1 MLLPSALRA
10 QTDMTSKIQN
20 ADLSSNEGWTIT
32 CTEGQVWATQKGT
45 APYNVSEAYAGWGS
59 LTLTEYGISQKVVL
73 PKGAYELSGYAFYR
87 YGEAFSTDP
96 TVSNAVLYAGE
107 EEVPVVTLGSIEG
120 LGSYANS
127 VDDASSQFSQG
138 NYLNTVAFNVLAD
151 DTEVEIGFKGTHD
164 LMRSWFICGP
174 VKLVQTSETPIVA
187 DLTELIEAYNEAKA
201 AAQEVGGKMSAEA
214 RTALDAAIAAEVD
227 MESEESLKTA
237 TKNLTSATN
246 AAKTSISRFE
256 GVVAYLAKMAG
267 VLDLTNVYTPESFAT
282 YITDVKNAYDAGTM
296 TDADAGSYTAN
307 TAYNTVWHSTNF
319 IDDVLLSSWTIG
331 GEPVSDYNGKL
342 YINTWSVEGNSD
354 GSNLLTPFFEYWTG
368 DDQSLANNTLA
379 AKVEGL
385 APGNYYVEVLAR
397 VRLKNGADAP
407 AAGITMSV
415 NGGEAVDLC
424 AGTQS
429 THPDYPMM
437 YYGTFTA
444 EGVVGEDGVLNI
456 EIKVEDTNCSWIA
469 YRDVKYMTAEEKLE
483 SDLAKAYDA
492 AMASIKDGN
501 FYQIYTLVGET
512 PYYLTNTGTLTAN
525 AEEAYSFKMTQA
537 SKTGTKY
544 AKGWNTSVPFTNP
557 TLSNGSTGDIV
568 NDGSIHRN
576 NNNRDDFE
584 RQVFFEQDGKYAVR
598 ATNGG
603 GTNWG
608 ANTYWAQVG
617 TTELPEAGYH
627 LAPQYIW
634 MLNDVTGV
642 ALLAETKAI
651 VEAKDNVG
659 SGLFMKPEDAFATFE
674 EAVDDAAHV
683 IEDVTATSEEKDA
696 AIAKLQEALA
706 AYNSAPLNSPDPAQA
721 YTFQQKASE
730 LFMGLSASGV
740 SLALEE
746 NASELFFEAG
756 ENGGY
761 FIHDAEGQ
769 YVGFEG
775 SNNWTMSTSAEKKY
789 EWKVTLVGDNY
800 YTLSKPSN
808 SAHHVGTNDND
819 KAEGAPCYAD
829 KNNSDNS
836 YYLWKI
842 EEAPEKVE
850 DMTALIKNNAYLEN
864 GYEYWEHSENAFK
877 PRTYEAPMNLITYS
891 GNAEFEVYQTI
902 ENVPAGLYKLTV
914 NAFYRAGSLEDE
926 MAAIAAGTELEKH
939 LAFYAEVGND
949 VYSKKVMNISEGAS
963 ATSHNEGDAQ
973 LADGKYVPNSAAGAR
988 DWYIAGEYTNE
999 LLFNVFEDGTTVIVG
1014 LDKAVGLPSDY
1025 CPVGAWHLYRLGDPD
1040 ESQATPDNNS
1050 DVSYEMVALTRDDY
1064 HNWTASDATGEI
1076 TATAPYCLYEIGTP
1090 TGNIYGDSNVAANNY
1105 ADLTDC
1111 YYLVVNATS
1120 GAPRFLFNRPT
1131 DDSQDYINIPN
1142 NAEQTAKYMTSE
1154 AEEDGS
1160 TTYYIDVKAIVADY
1174 GFCHLN
1180 AIKGA
1185 NWNDVNVAQLY
1196 VLRLA
1201 SNEPDVYTG
1210 IVEQTQSHPVA
1221 GVMGTTVSDQTVTIE
1236 TAEDGLTAN
1245 ITFSGF
1251 DLPMAALGSFPEF
1264 TIEGVN
1270 VETAEDGKIYYSLD
1284 QFQVLVQNG
1293 QMTMPYNGTLEGEQ
1307 ADADATPV
1315 IRLTLQNATLDEVY
1329 FGADQAAIDA
1339 YKEAHEEE
1347 EYLYTVGAED
1357 LSDGYKG
1364 DVGPALT
1371 VQNGQTAHFYFKNL
1385 SKAEANYQNWL
1396 LLVNENGE
1404 EKVALRADNWENVSW
1419 GNEGCVSDYNWDTFL
1434 SDMNGSMIAMDVTY
1448 LDGTVTMKADIITA
1462 DGTVY
1467 NYTYTKGGFTAEA
1480 VEVALSEEAAHLV
1493 VYKAEV
1499 DGESIPVGIN
1509 GIVDGLN
1516 DDKAH
1521 KILRDGKIVIV
1532 KGDKV
1537 FNVNGAAVK

>member
-1 MLLPSALRA
+1 MKKTYLLLAALLMLLPSALRA

-32 CTEGQVWATQKGT
+32 CTEGQGWATQKGT
-45 APYNVSEAYAGWGS
+45 APYNVSEAYAGWGN
-59 LTLTEYGISQKVVL
+59 LDLKEYSISQKITL
-73 PKGAYELSGYAFYR
+73 PKGAYELSGFAFYR
-87 YGEAFSTDP
+87 YGVGYDVDP
-96 TVSNAVLYAGE
+96 SISNAVLFAGE
-107 EEVPVVTLGSIEG
+107 EEVSVATLGSIEG

-138 NYLNTVAFNVLAD
+138 NYLNTVAFNVMAD

-201 AAQEVGGKMSAEA
+201 AAQAIGGKMSAEA

-307 TAYNTVWHSTNF
+307 TAYNSGWHATNF

-397 VRLKNGADAP
+397 VRLKNNVEETP
-407 AAGITMSV
+407 TGITMSV
-415 NGGEAVDLC
+415 NGGDAVDLC
-424 AGTQS
+424 AGEQS
-429 THPDYPMM
+429 TNTTYAQM

-456 EIKVEDTNCSWIA
+456 EINIDGTNCSWIA

-492 AMASIKDGN
+492 AMASIKEGN
-501 FYQIYTLVGET
+501 YYQIYTLVGET
-512 PYYLTNTGTLTAN
+512 PYYLTNTGTLTASE
-525 AEEAYSFKMTQA
+525 EEAYSFKMTTA
-537 SKTGTKY
+537 VKSGTKY

-557 TLSNGSTGDIV
+557 TLTNGSTGDIK

-576 NNNRDDFE
+576 NSNRDDFE

-683 IEDVTATSEEKDA
+683 IEDINATSEEKDA

-721 YTFQQKASE
+721 YTFQQKVSE

-789 EWKVTLVGDNY
+789 EWKVTLIGDNY

-808 SAHHVGTNDND
+808 GNHHIGTNDND
-819 KAEGAPCYAD
+819 VAEGAPCYAD
-829 KNNSDNS
+829 KNNTDNG

-842 EEAPEKVE
+842 EEVEDKVE
-850 DMTALIKNNAYLEN
+850 
-864 GYEYWEHSENAFK
+864 
-877 PRTYEAPMNLITYS
+877 YEA
-891 GNAEFEVYQTI
+891 VD
-902 ENVPAGLYKLTV
+902 LT
-914 NAFYRAGSLEDE
+914 
-926 MAAIAAGTELEKH
+926 
-939 LAFYAEVGND
+939 
-949 VYSKKVMNISEGAS
+949 
-963 ATSHNEGDAQ
+963 
-973 LADGKYVPNSAAGAR
+973 
-988 DWYIAGEYTNE
+988 
-999 LLFNVFEDGTTVIVG
+999 
-1014 LDKAVGLPSDY
+1014 
-1025 CPVGAWHLYRLGDPD
+1025 
-1040 ESQATPDNNS
+1040 QA
-1050 DVSYEMVALTRDDY
+1050 DY
-1064 HNWTASDATGEI
+1064 HNWTAPDATGEI
-1076 TATAPYCLYEIGTP
+1076 VGNGYCVYEVGNSA
-1090 TGNIYGDSNVAANNY
+1090 GNIYGNPNVTACDY
-1105 ADLTDC
+1105 ADLSDC
-1111 YYLVVNATS
+1111 
-1120 GAPRFLFNRPT
+1120 GALIVTASAGTPRFLFNRPT

-1142 NAEQTAKYMTSE
+1142 NGEQTAKYQTTMDNG
-1154 AEEDGS
+1154 DGTIS
-1160 TTYYIDVKAIVADY
+1160 YIINVPAIVADY

-1185 NWNDVNVAQLY
+1185 NWQDATVDAIEVLRVKAEEPEAPVIEIAFERIAGKAYTGDDVPYDEAAILEALGAASWDEITTMYPMVMTTGEAGEDHDGWRNVDGDPAEWNGEGTDLGLCLKYPHDGAFALCTHPGNDPVVGTEMSAAWILGTDAGKTVVVKVNVTFI
-1196 VLRLA
+1196 
-1201 SNEPDVYTG
+1201 EPEVIDL
-1210 IVEQTQSHPVA
+1210 
-1221 GVMGTTVSDQTVTIE
+1221 TI
-1236 TAEDGLTAN
+1236 D
-1245 ITFSGF
+1245 
-1251 DLPMAALGSFPEF
+1251 
-1264 TIEGVN
+1264 
-1270 VETAEDGKIYYSLD
+1270 KI
-1284 QFQVLVQNG
+1284 NK
-1293 QMTMPYNGTLEGEQ
+1293 
-1307 ADADATPV
+1307 
-1315 IRLTLQNATLDEVY
+1315 LDEVAVD
-1329 FGADQAAIDA
+1329 FTSDAGAYYEGMTSDVDVAAILEKLGVESLSDVKIYAVKSDGTFDDNYKLGTSDGWRDA
-1339 YKEAHEEE
+1339 NGDWKNWSNSVDTAPYFYVKADFSKADTQIYEVGGYPGHTDEAATFTATYVFVKDGTADAVVLNVNLTYVAPLDPDLVEIPQDQGTSLDDFARTALEEGEDFNTYTASADLQVAFKMYDIDVANCDYVVVKFAEPVPAGWCIAFWAQGGTDNVEIPAGSTEYKYVFADDPKCAIENDI
-1347 EYLYTVGAED
+1347 LPQICVLTLWGAEKP
-1357 LSDGYKG
+1357 LVMKVTGVYKH
-1364 DVGPALT
+1364 
-1371 VQNGQTAHFYFKNL
+1371 QNGEFNAI
-1385 SKAEANYQNWL
+1385 S
-1396 LLVNENGE
+1396 
-1404 EKVALRADNWENVSW
+1404 
-1419 GNEGCVSDYNWDTFL
+1419 
-1434 SDMNGSMIAMDVTY
+1434 
-1448 LDGTVTMKADIITA
+1448 
-1462 DGTVY
+1462 
-1467 NYTYTKGGFTAEA
+1467 
-1480 VEVALSEEAAHLV
+1480 
-1493 VYKAEV
+1493 
-1499 DGESIPVGIN
+1499 GIN
-1509 GIVDGLN
+1509 SNWNDG
-1516 DDKAH
+1516 KVH
-1521 KILRDGKIVIV
+1521 KVLRDGKIVII
-1532 KGDKV
+1532 KGDKEY
-1537 FNVNGAAVK
+1537 NVNGAAIK

>member
-1 MLLPSALRA
+1 MFTFLVSMILASFALPSMAAVAPTISIDEEFTDLESLVGKTFAIVNKEEGKALYGTNA
-10 QTDMTSKIQN
+10 QNLGYD
-20 ADLSSNEGWTIT
+20 
-32 CTEGQVWATQKGT
+32 VWANAFVNTNSGYYFKLESLSDNPDAEIQSCYLLRLIQPDGAEYNIWGSPGYLNSQPAGRDVSFILGLNNQMGQDIKNGAVFDIQYEEGKGFSLLNKGT
-45 APYNVSEAYAGWGS
+45 GLYLYSNKPCDGAEPTYWTFCTVKSDYAPALQA
-59 LTLTEYGISQKVVL
+59 VL
-73 PKGAYELSGYAFYR
+73 DE
-87 YGEAFSTDP
+87 GEAIKK
-96 TVSNAVLYAGE
+96 NG
-107 EEVPVVTLGSIEG
+107 
-120 LGSYANS
+120 
-127 VDDASSQFSQG
+127 
-138 NYLNTVAFNVLAD
+138 
-151 DTEVEIGFKGTHD
+151 
-164 LMRSWFICGP
+164 
-174 VKLVQTSETPIVA
+174 TSE
-187 DLTELIEAYNEAKA
+187 EANA
-201 AAQEVGGKMSAEA
+201 AY
-214 RTALDAAIAAEVD
+214 DAAIADVKSAFEAGTIEDYLAAIAVVEAALPD
-227 MESEESLKTA
+227 LAKTQTA
-237 TKNLTSATN
+237 TGSNMTRVIVNPTIDGNADGWTCDRPVGGNGPLLN
-246 AAKTSISRFE
+246 AAS
-256 GVVAYLAKMAG
+256 
-267 VLDLTNVYTPESFAT
+267 
-282 YITDVKNAYDAGTM
+282 
-296 TDADAGSYTAN
+296 
-307 TAYNTVWHSTNF
+307 
-319 IDDVLLSSWTIG
+319 
-331 GEPVSDYNGKL
+331 
-342 YINTWSVEGNSD
+342 
-354 GSNLLTPFFEYWTG
+354 FEYWAGNASDRANASFDYYQVLTG
-368 DDQSLANNTLA
+368 LQNGFYRVSAEMYNSLNGEGGDYTEFSPTCAVYAASGENEVVALVDVESATLSRYTTD
-379 AKVEGL
+379 V
-385 APGNYYVEVLAR
+385 VEVTDGTLRLGVKNVTTPMAAR
-397 VRLKNGADAP
+397 WFVAD
-407 AAGITMSV
+407 
-415 NGGEAVDLC
+415 N
-424 AGTQS
+424 
-429 THPDYPMM
+429 
-437 YYGTFTA
+437 FTLTYLTA
-444 EGVVGEDGVLNI
+444 DGV
-456 EIKVEDTNCSWIA
+456 
-469 YRDVKYMTAEEKLE
+469 AEEE
-483 SDLAKAYDA
+483 LAKAYDR
-492 AMASIKDGN
+492 AMAAIKEGN
-501 FYQIYTLVGET
+501 YYQIYTLVGET

-525 AEEAYSFKMTQA
+525 AEEAYSFKMTTA
-537 SKTGTKY
+537 SQNGTKY

-557 TLSNGSTGDIV
+557 TLSSGSTGDIV

-576 NNNRDDFE
+576 NNNRNDFE

-617 TTELPEAGYH
+617 TDELPEAGYH

-634 MLNDVTGV
+634 VLNDVTGE
-642 ALLAETKAI
+642 ALLAEAKAI
-651 VEAKDNVG
+651 VEAKAGVG
-659 SGLFMKPEDAFATFE
+659 DGLFQISEESYATFAQAVEDAG
-674 EAVDDAAHV
+674 HV
-683 IEDVTATSEEKDA
+683 IEDLTATAEAKDA
-696 AIAKLQEALA
+696 AIADLRA
-706 AYNSAPLNSPDPAQA
+706 AMDAYQTSGKNMPDPAQA

-730 LFMGLSASGV
+730 LYLGLTDGVKLASQ
-740 SLALEE
+740 E

-775 SNNWTMSTSAEKKY
+775 SNNWTMSTSADKKY
-789 EWKVTLVGDNY
+789 EWIVTNVGDNY

-808 SAHHVGTNDND
+808 ANHHVGTNDND
-819 KAEGAPCYAD
+819 IAEGAPCYAD

-836 YYLWKI
+836 YYLWNI
-842 EEAPEKVE
+842 AEVEQGPEDV
-850 DMTALIKNNAYLEN
+850 TALIKNNAYLEN
-864 GYEYWEHSENAFK
+864 GYEHWDYTENAFK

-891 GNAEFEVYQTI
+891 GNAEFDVFQTI
-902 ENVPAGLYKLTV
+902 TDVPAGLYKLTV

-1050 DVSYEMVALTRDDY
+1050 DVSYEMVTLTRDDY
-1064 HNWTASDATGEI
+1064 HNWTAPDATGEI

-1090 TGNIYGDSNVAANNY
+1090 AGNIYGDSNVAANNY
-1105 ADLTDC
+1105 ADLSDF

-1120 GAPRFLFNRPT
+1120 GAPRFLLNRPT

-1154 AEEDGS
+1154 TEEDGS

-1270 VETAEDGKIYYSLD
+1270 VETAEDGTIYYSLD

-1371 VQNGQTAHFYFKNL
+1371 VQNGQTAHFNFKNL

-1509 GIVDGLN
+1509 GIADGLN
-1516 DDKAH
+1516 DGKAH

>member
-32 CTEGQVWATQKGT
+32 CTEGQGWATQKGT
-45 APYNVSEAYAGWGS
+45 APYNVSEAYAGWDN
-59 LTLTEYGISQKVVL
+59 LYLKEYSISQKIVL
-73 PKGAYELSGYAFYR
+73 PKGAYELSGFAFYR
-87 YGEAFSTDP
+87 YGVGYDVDP
-96 TVSNAVLYAGE
+96 SISNAVLFAGE
-107 EEVPVVTLGSIEG
+107 EEVSVATLGSIEG

-138 NYLNTVAFNVLAD
+138 NYLNTLVFNVLAD
-151 DTEVEIGFKGTHD
+151 DTEVEIGFKGIHD
-164 LMRSWFICGP
+164 LKQSWFICGP
-174 VKLVQTSETPIVA
+174 VKLVQTSTEPQVA
-187 DLTELIEAYNEAKA
+187 DLEELKTAYDEALA
-201 AAQEVGGKMSAEA
+201 AAQAVEGKMSADA
-214 RTALDAAIAAEVD
+214 RAALDAAIAAEVD
-227 MESEESLKTA
+227 ATSADALKEA
-237 TKNLTSATN
+237 TKALTSATN

-256 GVVAYLAKMAG
+256 GVAAYLAKMGG

-282 YITDVKNAYDAGTM
+282 YITDVKSAYDAGTM
-296 TDADAGSYTAN
+296 TDAEAGSYTAN
-307 TAYNTVWHSTNF
+307 SAYSTVWHSANF
-319 IDDVLLSSWTIG
+319 IDDVLLSNWTIG
-331 GEPVSDYNGKL
+331 GQAAAAYDTKL

-354 GSNLLTPFFEYWTG
+354 GSNLLTPFFEYWT
-368 DDQSLANNTLA
+368 DDVNSLANNTLA
-379 AKVEGL
+379 AKVEGV

-397 VRLKNGADAP
+397 VRLKNNVEETP
-407 AAGITMSV
+407 TGITMSV
-415 NGGEAVDLC
+415 NGGDAVDLC
-424 AGTQS
+424 AGEQS
-429 THPDYPMM
+429 TNEKYLQM

-456 EIKVEDTNCSWIA
+456 EINIDGTNCSWIA

-483 SDLAKAYDA
+483 SDLAKAYEA

-525 AEEAYSFKMTQA
+525 EEEAYSFKMTTA
-537 SKTGTKY
+537 VKSGTKY

-557 TLSNGSTGDIV
+557 TLTNGSTGDIK

-576 NNNRDDFE
+576 NSNRDDFE

-617 TTELPEAGYH
+617 TDELPEAGYH

-642 ALLAETKAI
+642 ALLAEAKAI

-696 AIAKLQEALA
+696 AIAALQAAVE
-706 AYNSAPLNSPDPAQA
+706 AYNNAPLNSPDPAQA

-730 LFMGLSASGV
+730 LFMGLSESGV

-769 YVGFEG
+769 YVGFDG
-775 SNNWTMSTSAEKKY
+775 KDNWTMSTSADKKY
-789 EWKVTLVGDNY
+789 EWKVTLLGDNY

-808 SAHHVGTNDND
+808 GNHHVGTNDND
-819 KAEGAPCYAD
+819 VAEGAPCYAD

-836 YYLWKI
+836 YYLWNI
-842 EEAPEKVE
+842 AEVEQGPEDV
-850 DMTALIKNNAYLEN
+850 TALIKNNAYLEN
-864 GYEYWEHSENAFK
+864 GYEHWDYTENAFK

-891 GNAEFEVYQTI
+891 GNAEFDVFQTI
-902 ENVPAGLYKLTV
+902 KDVPAGLYKLTV
-914 NAFYRAGSLEDE
+914 NAFYRAGSLDDE

-939 LAFYAEVGND
+939 LTFYAEVEDD

-973 LADGKYVPNSAAGAR
+973 LADGKYVPNSATGAR

-1050 DVSYEMVALTRDDY
+1050 DVSYEMVTLTQADY
-1064 HNWTASDATGEI
+1064 HNWTAADATGEI

-1090 TGNIYGDSNVAANNY
+1090 AGNIYGDSNVAAKNY
-1105 ADLTDC
+1105 ADLSDC

-1120 GAPRFLFNRPT
+1120 GAPRFLLNRPT

-1339 YKEAHEEE
+1339 YKAAHEEE

-1364 DVGPALT
+1364 QVGPALT
-1371 VQNGQTAHFYFKNL
+1371 VENGQTAHFEFKNI
-1385 SKAEANYQNWL
+1385 SKAEANYQNWV
-1396 LLVNENGE
+1396 LLVNENSE

-1419 GNEGCVSDYNWDTFL
+1419 GNEGCVSDYNWDTFT
-1434 SDMNGSMIAMDVTY
+1434 SDMNGSTVSMDVAY
-1448 LDGTVTMKADIITA
+1448 LDGKVTMTAVITTA
-1462 DGTVY
+1462 DGTTY
-1467 NYTYTKGGFTAEA
+1467 NYSYTKDGFTAES
-1480 VEVALSEEAAHLV
+1480 VEVALSEEASYLT
-1493 VYKAEV
+1493 VYKADVE
-1499 DGESIPVGIN
+1499 GESIPVGISGIASGNN
-1509 GIVDGLN
+1509 GKVQ
-1516 DDKAH
+1516 KV
-1521 KILRDGKIVIV
+1521 LRDGKIVIV
-1532 KGDKV
+1532 KGDKE
-1537 FNVNGAAVK
+1537 FNVNGAAIK